1 MADIGLGGGYHNRH
15 TSNIQLFAC
24 SIRNA
29 HTSRCMVAISRL
41 GNDDAGLRPQGAQ
54 REGQRLADIL
64 LHSSYSRGN
73 HGIVDARDT
82 RCGGSDTLRCY
93 SLCVV
98 RHIDGDTRL
107 TSMGH
112 TPLCQAPWSRGVI
125 RYLSYA
131 LLHYENFDY
140 LCIRIYALSLPP
152 LGGGGKSE
160 QRRAPRKL
168 TA

>member
-1 MADIGLGGGYHNRH
+1 MADIGICSGYYNRH
-15 TSNIQLFAC
+15 TSNIQLVAC
-24 SIRNA
+24 SIRDA
-29 HTSRCMVAISRL
+29 HTSWCMATLSRL
-41 GNDDAGLRPQGAQ
+41 GNDDAGLRPQVAQ

-64 LHSSYSRGN
+64 LHHSYRRGY
-73 HGIVDARDT
+73 HGVVDARDT
-82 RCGGSDTLRCY
+82 RCGGSYTLRCHR
-93 SLCVV
+93 LCVV

-140 LCIRIYALSLPP
+140 LCNCIYALSLPP

-160 QRRAPRKL
+160 QHRAPRKL